1 MLTQVEG
8 YVNGTFDLIKNL
20 PEEVAALPQ
29 NESPPCPHLPA
40 HACSCKHASALLD
53 VKHTDGC
60 SHCNPSIHP
69 ERQSCVQVSDA
80 AASQQQH
87 MEQANNA
94 TYLLE
99 SFHKLVHDLEEP
111 LGVSSSLK

>member
-8 YVNGTFDLIKNL
+8 YVNGTFDLVKNL
-20 PEEVAALPQ
+20 PQEIAGLPQ
-29 NESPPCPHLPA
+29 NVSLPVHTPACTCRLMQACVCPA
-40 HACSCKHASALLD
+40 WWAD
-53 VKHTDGC
+53 RDG
-60 SHCNPSIHP
+60 SSLCNPSIHP
-69 ERQSCVQVSDA
+69 KGQCCVQVSDA